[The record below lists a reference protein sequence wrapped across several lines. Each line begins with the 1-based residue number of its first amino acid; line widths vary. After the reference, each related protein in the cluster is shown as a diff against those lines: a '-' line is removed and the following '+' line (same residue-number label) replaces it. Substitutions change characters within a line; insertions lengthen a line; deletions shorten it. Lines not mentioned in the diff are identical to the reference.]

1 MAEVVLQRDYSYFI
15 RGTKFFRGCFKLSE
29 GTGLPRCGDVFFAI
43 LISKKQTEFC
53 GRLSLCFNT
62 FRSFNRSVNKKQM
75 SPAQTVF
82 NLRISQGLNHSVCL
96 TLSEISQ
103 TDIVSKDSIKIWKS
117 LAVVVYDLSSTENL
131 TISSFCLCEE
141 RHAKK

>member
-1 MAEVVLQRDYSYFI
+1 
-15 RGTKFFRGCFKLSE
+15 
-29 GTGLPRCGDVFFAI
+29 
-43 LISKKQTEFC
+43 
-53 GRLSLCFNT
+53 
-62 FRSFNRSVNKKQM
+62 M